1 MEIIYKNVNDL
12 IPYINNSRTHSEEQ
26 INQIVAS
33 INEFGFTNP
42 LLIDEKDNI
51 IAGHGRLLASKKL
64 KMEEVPCI
72 VLSGLTEAQKKA
84 YIIADNKMAL
94 NAGWDEELLKIELE
108 NLKEL
113 DFDLELTGFNV
124 DELDNI
130 FQAEEEQEIV
140 EDEFDIEPPEEPKAK
155 LGDIYQLG
163 NHRLMCGDSTSEEDV
178 ALLMNGVKADM
189 VFTDPPYGM
198 KKENAGVA
206 NDNLNYDDLLEFNKK
221 WIPITFNNLKD
232 NGSWYCWGIDEPL
245 MDIYSNILKPMAKEN
260 KITFRNLI
268 TWDKGSGQGQL
279 SSEFRMYPIADEKCL
294 FVQVGIQC
302 LTLNADQYW
311 EEYEPIRKYLYDE
324 RIKCGWDIPTMKTI
338 AGHSDKSRD
347 HWTSK
352 SQWNLPTEDVY
363 IKFQTWAKEHNIK
376 AFTRQYE
383 ELKKQYEELKK
394 QYEELRAYFDNT
406 HDNMNNV
413 WHFSKTSGEERE
425 SAGGHATPKPIAL
438 CSRAIKSSSRE
449 NEIVLD
455 VFGGSG
461 STLIACE
468 QNNRSAYL
476 MELEPQWVD
485 VIIQRWENFT
495 GKKAIKLN

>member
-1 MEIIYKNVNDL
+1 MEIIYKKVQDL

-26 INQIVAS
+26 VNQIVAS

-64 KMEEVPCI
+64 GMEEVPCI

-94 NAGWDEELLKIELE
+94 NAGWDEELLKLELE

-124 DELDNI
+124 DELDDI
-130 FQAEEEQEIV
+130 FQVQEEQEVI
-140 EDEFDIEPPEEPKAK
+140 EDDFDIEPPEEPKAK

-163 NHRLMCGDSTSEEDV
+163 NHRLMCGDSTSKEDV
-178 ALLMNGVKADM
+178 EKLMDGNKADM

-198 KKENAGVA
+198 KKENDGVA
-206 NDNLNYDDLLEFNKK
+206 NDNLNYYDLLEFNKK

-245 MDIYSNILKPMAKEN
+245 MDIYSNILKPMQKEN

-268 TWDKGSGQGQL
+268 TWDKGNGQGQN
-279 SSEFRMYPIADEKCL
+279 SELCRMYAIADEKCL
-294 FVQVGIQC
+294 FCMCGVQGFNNNSDNYYEA
-302 LTLNADQYW
+302 L
-311 EEYEPIRKYLYDE
+311 EPIRQYLE
-324 RIKCGWDIPTMKTI
+324 NEAIKVGLNNKKIKEITGLSSMY
-338 AGHSDKSRD
+338 A
-347 HWTSK
+347 HWFTK
-352 SQWNLPTEDVY
+352 SQFAFITEENY
-363 IKFQTWAKEHNIK
+363 KKLQNYYNGEAFKKEYE
-376 AFTRQYE
+376 AFKKEYE
-383 ELKKQYEELKK
+383 EIKKEY
-394 QYEELRAYFDNT
+394 YSTRAYFNNT

-413 WHFSKTSGEERE
+413 WHFNKTSGEERE

-438 CSRAIKSSSRE
+438 CTRAIKSSSRE
-449 NEIVLD
+449 NENVLD

-468 QNNRSAYL
+468 QLNRNAYL
-476 MELEPQWVD
+476 MELEPKWVD

-495 GKKAIKLN
+495 GEKAVLLNKGE